1 MFDFGLLTIP
11 LLGAGAVFFVALF
24 SGDNIAIDNIRVMN
38 SLESVSHTEIVLT
51 RALTDELR
59 ELNEAALS
67 ELPAAA
73 ADSNSAEKSLYE
85 FQEYFNL
92 TSLVSSARNLLGFTP
107 YYVSSDFT
115 TRGSVTVFTARIY
128 TRDKIEPV
136 KEVRVKGIP
145 DDLQPILHEAALQIL
160 EKIDPYVIALYYYR
174 EELAKSEF
182 GFTKTRELIG
192 SSLANSPRWKSYL
205 AYNLIGRMHL
215 TKARLATSLTDE
227 ERQVELGTAIDYL
240 KAALVQAPGFFLA
253 NRDLASAYAD
263 RHQYDLADRY
273 FAKAATID
281 PNDLTTR
288 QRWAE
293 MLWEQGRVRPAIF
306 QYVAAVELA
315 PENADFRNK
324 LAELYVKANR
334 PDAARIQWQAA
345 HVIDPLHKAFTEKLR
360 SVGAGAP

>member
-38 SLESVSHTEIVLT
+38 SLESDSHTEIVLT

-73 ADSNSAEKSLYE
+73 ADGSAEKSLYE

-92 TSLVSSARNLLGFTP
+92 TSLVTSARNLLGLTP

-115 TRGSVTVFTARIY
+115 TRGSAMVFTARIY
-128 TRDKIEPV
+128 TRDEIEPV
-136 KEVRVKGIP
+136 KEIRVKGTP
-145 DDLQPILHEAALQIL
+145 DDFQPILHEAALQIL
-160 EKIDPYVIALYYYR
+160 EKIDPYVVALYYYR
-174 EELAKSEF
+174 EELAKGEF

-192 SSLANSPRWKSYL
+192 SVLANSPRWKSYL

-215 TKARLATSLTDE
+215 TKARLATTLTDE
-227 ERQVELGTAIDYL
+227 ERQAELGTAIDYL
-240 KAALVQAPGFFLA
+240 KAALVQAPGFFFA

-263 RHQYDLADRY
+263 RHEYGLADRY
-273 FAKAATID
+273 FAKAVTIH
-281 PNDLTTR
+281 PNDLATR

-293 MLWEQGRVRPAIF
+293 ALLEQGRTRDAIF

-324 LAELYVKANR
+324 LAELYMKANR

>member
-1 MFDFGLLTIP
+1 MIDFGLFTIP
-11 LLGAGAVFFVALF
+11 LLTAGAIFLTALF
-24 SGDNIAIDNIRVMN
+24 TGENIAIDNIRVLS
-38 SLESVSHTEIVLT
+38 SLDTSSHTEIVLT

-59 ELNEAALS
+59 ELNEAALA

-73 ADSNSAEKSLYE
+73 ADVTSADKSLYE

-92 TSLVSSARNLLGFTP
+92 TTLVSSASNLLGFTP

-136 KEVRVKGIP
+136 KEVQVKGST

-160 EKIDPYVIALYYYR
+160 EKIDPYVVALYYYR
-174 EELAKSEF
+174 EELAKNEF
-182 GFTKTRELIG
+182 GFTKTRELLG

-215 TKARLATSLTDE
+215 TKARLATTLSDDE
-227 ERQVELGTAIDYL
+227 RRAEIGTAIDYL
-240 KAALVQAPGFFLA
+240 KAALIQAPGFFLA

-263 RHQYDLADRY
+263 RHDYDLADRY
-273 FAKAATID
+273 FAKAATIH

-293 MLWEQGRVRPAIF
+293 MLSEQGRIRDSIF

-324 LAELYVKANR
+324 LAELYLKANR

-345 HVIDPLHKAFTEKLR
+345 RVIDPLHKAFTDKLR
-360 SVGAGAP
+360 SLGAEAQ